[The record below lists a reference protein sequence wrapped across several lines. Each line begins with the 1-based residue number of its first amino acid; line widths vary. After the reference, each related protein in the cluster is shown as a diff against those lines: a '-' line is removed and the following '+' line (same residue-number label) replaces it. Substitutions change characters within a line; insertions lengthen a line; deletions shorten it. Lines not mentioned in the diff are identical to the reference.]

1 MKFRPLLIAIVLLIS
16 ANAARAADVLQA
28 LNARIQFLE
37 SRLGRDPS
45 DYRTPTSLGL
55 ALLEKARLTG
65 KGELYAAAQTHF
77 ENALKV
83 QADSSDAI
91 LGLASAY
98 AAQHRFKDAQAQ
110 AERVLAVEPT
120 NALAL
125 GLKGDALFSRGDVAN
140 AEAQYRLLSE
150 KESGVFLQSRLANLY
165 FINGDLAGAQK
176 ALEAAIE
183 AVPANLPA
191 ELAWNRLKLGVHF
204 LNSGNLEKAAEQY
217 DAALKLAPDS
227 PVVLEFLA
235 ELRGA
240 EGKFAEAHTLFDRV
254 LKTND
259 SPHVLQSVGD
269 LYALEKNTA
278 AAADWH
284 RKARE
289 ACEKSVASGNYHYL
303 RQLAMI
309 YADVE
314 NNGAEALKWAGRD
327 YELRQ
332 DVFALD
338 TLAWAHYR
346 AGQFAD
352 ALETIQKALARK
364 TQDAHLLYHAGMIYS
379 RNGNFAKGK
388 EYLDAAKA
396 LNPYFQ
402 RFHAHR

>member
-1 MKFRPLLIAIVLLIS
+1 MKFRTLLLATIVL
-16 ANAARAADVLQA
+16 ANVEFSRAAEPLQA
-28 LNARIQFLE
+28 LENKIQFLE

-45 DYRTPTSLGL
+45 DHRTPTSLGI

-65 KGELYAAAQTHF
+65 NAAFYVKAQTQF
-77 ENALKV
+77 QNALKI
-83 QADSSDAI
+83 QSDSSEAI
-91 LGLASAY
+91 LGLASAF
-98 AAQHRFKDAQAQ
+98 AAQHQFKEAQECAD
-110 AERVLAVEPT
+110 RVLAVDAG

-125 GLKGDALFSRGDVAN
+125 GIKGDALFSVGDVTN
-140 AEAQYRLLSE
+140 AERQYRLLSE
-150 KESGVFLQSRLANLY
+150 KESGVFLQSRLANLA
-165 FINGDLAGAQK
+165 FINGDMAGAQK
-176 ALEAAIE
+176 ALEAAVE
-183 AVPANLPA
+183 ASPANLPA
-191 ELAWNRLKLGVHF
+191 EVAWNRLKLGVHF
-204 LNSGNLEKAAEQY
+204 LNSGNLEKAEEQY
-217 DAALKLAPDS
+217 NAAKELAPDS
-227 PVVLEFLA
+227 PVVLEYLA

-240 EGKFAEAHTLFDRV
+240 QGKFEEAHALFDRV
-254 LKTND
+254 LKAND
-259 SPHVLQSVGD
+259 SPHVFQSLGD
-269 LYALEKNTA
+269 LYALEKNPTA
-278 AAADWH
+278 AAEWH

-289 ACEKSVASGNYHYL
+289 ACLKAVESGNFHYL
-303 RQLAMI
+303 RQLAML

-314 NNGAEALKWAGRD
+314 NNGPEALKYAKKD

-332 DVFALD
+332 DIFALD
-338 TLAWAHYR
+338 TLAWAQYR

>member
-1 MKFRPLLIAIVLLIS
+1 MKFTPVLVSVFLLAS
-16 ANAARAADVLQA
+16 ATLSRAADALQA
-28 LNARIQFLE
+28 LDTRIQFLE

-45 DYRTPTSLGL
+45 DYRTPVSLGN

-65 KGELYAAAQTHF
+65 KGELYAAAQMRF
-77 ENALKV
+77 ESALKI
-83 QADSSDAI
+83 QADASDAI

-98 AAQHRFKDAQAQ
+98 AAQHRFKDAREQ
-110 AERVLAVEPT
+110 AERVLAVEPA
-120 NALAL
+120 NPLAL
-125 GLKGDALFSRGDVAN
+125 GLKGDALFSIGDVSG

-150 KESGVFLQSRLANLY
+150 KEIGVFLQSRLANLA
-165 FINGDLAGAQK
+165 FINGDLASAQK
-176 ALEAAIE
+176 FLEAAVD
-183 AVPANLPA
+183 AAPPNLPA
-191 ELAWNRLKLGVHF
+191 EVAWNRLKLGVHF
-204 LNSGNLEKAAEQY
+204 LNAGNLEKAAEQY

-227 PVVLEFLA
+227 PVVLEYIA

-240 EGKFAEAHTLFDRV
+240 EGKFAEAHALFDRV

-269 LYALEKNTA
+269 LCALEKNTA
-278 AAADWH
+278 AATEWH

-289 ACEKSVASGNYHYL
+289 ACEKSVASGNFHYL

-314 NNGAEALKWAGRD
+314 NNGAEALKWAQKD

-338 TLAWAHYR
+338 TLAWAQYR
-346 AGQFAD
+346 AGKFPD